1 MKIRHV
7 FSVADVASARQ
18 AMQAA
23 RQAGLADDDLSLIA
37 RADIELEEI
46 PDKRKL
52 ASTDFMPA
60 AMRGAATGGTAGLLA
75 GLVAMVFPPLGV
87 TLAGAALLTLGGAAL
102 GTWTA
107 ALVGSTVEDPV
118 RRRFEEEIEAGRI
131 LLVADG
137 EDPALSA
144 ASAAIISRASCRE
157 AARTHSPSGTP
168 GHSVI
173 SACRSGVS
181 SSSGQSPLPAIC
193 RSRVVSRFQAR
204 VPRYSFRSRPPGSGV
219 MLLRTEA
226 HLHHILG
233 PACGELVLGD
243 HQHEAAALLRQRLTV
258 LLCHQIDIP
267 FRQDLGAGELDLIL
281 VGTGHSHSAVLL
293 NRGAH
298 RNDLVRSDL

>member
-7 FSVADVASARQ
+7 FSVADVASARL

-37 RADIELEEI
+37 RADIELEKI

-52 ASTDFMPA
+52 ASNDFMPA

-87 TLAGAALLTLGGAAL
+87 TLAGAALLTLGGAAV

-118 RRRFEEEIEAGRI
+118 RRKFEEEIEAGRI

-144 ASAAIISRASCRE
+144 ASAAIIATGARALPFE
-157 AARTHSPSGTP
+157 MPSA
-168 GHSVI
+168 I
-173 SACRSGVS
+173 S
-181 SSSGQSPLPAIC
+181 
-193 RSRVVSRFQAR
+193 
-204 VPRYSFRSRPPGSGV
+204 
-219 MLLRTEA
+219 
-226 HLHHILG
+226 
-233 PACGELVLGD
+233 
-243 HQHEAAALLRQRLTV
+243 
-258 LLCHQIDIP
+258 
-267 FRQDLGAGELDLIL
+267 
-281 VGTGHSHSAVLL
+281 
-293 NRGAH
+293 
-298 RNDLVRSDL
+298 

>member
-37 RADIELEEI
+37 RADIELEKI

-52 ASTDFMPA
+52 ASNDFMPA

-118 RRRFEEEIEAGRI
+118 RRKFEEEIEAGRI

-144 ASAAIISRASCRE
+144 ASAAIIATGARALPFE
-157 AARTHSPSGTP
+157 MPSA
-168 GHSVI
+168 I
-173 SACRSGVS
+173 S
-181 SSSGQSPLPAIC
+181 
-193 RSRVVSRFQAR
+193 
-204 VPRYSFRSRPPGSGV
+204 
-219 MLLRTEA
+219 
-226 HLHHILG
+226 
-233 PACGELVLGD
+233 
-243 HQHEAAALLRQRLTV
+243 
-258 LLCHQIDIP
+258 
-267 FRQDLGAGELDLIL
+267 
-281 VGTGHSHSAVLL
+281 
-293 NRGAH
+293 
-298 RNDLVRSDL
+298 